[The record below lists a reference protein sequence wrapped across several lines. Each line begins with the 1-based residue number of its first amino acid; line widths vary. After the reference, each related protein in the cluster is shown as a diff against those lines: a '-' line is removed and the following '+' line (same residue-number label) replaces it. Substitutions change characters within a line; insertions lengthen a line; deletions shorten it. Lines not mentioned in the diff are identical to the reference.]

1 MIPGIFIK
9 KTGYVPM
16 RAERLTDLEIRNKKP
31 AAKPYK
37 LYDGKGLFLLIG
49 PNTKQWRLRF
59 YLDGKEGLYAIGRYG
74 DAADEYT
81 LSKARV
87 EAAQARALVKQGI
100 NPVSERQRLKQENL
114 EATRAA
120 KLEADGAFSKVVT
133 AWLENGHRQWCS
145 DVLKGRR
152 RRIEKYLIPKLGR
165 KPLQHIT
172 AADIRPLLESCR
184 KVSEWTAI
192 RVKTDLAGLF
202 RYGMVRGLIDNNPV
216 IGLAGLIPVPA
227 SESKAV
233 LTLKQIR
240 EFFTNL
246 AAHRGLPETAICLK
260 LLALTVVRPSEA
272 AEAEWSEFDFDDAVW
287 RIPAGR
293 MKEQEAHTC
302 PLSPAALAALR
313 ELQPITGNSRYL
325 FPHRSD
331 IDRPC
336 GQPRLAQAMRGMAL
350 GNGAS
355 PHCWRT
361 TFSTWAN
368 EQGFRPDA
376 IEKQLAHA
384 ERNKVRATYNK
395 ALLLGERRKMMDE
408 WADYLTAIE
417 SPNVVL
423 FRRSQTEIS

>member
-1 MIPGIFIK
+1 MPAIP
-9 KTGYVPM
+9 
-16 RAERLTDLEIRNKKP
+16 
-31 AAKPYK
+31 
-37 LYDGKGLFLLIG
+37 
-49 PNTKQWRLRF
+49 
-59 YLDGKEGLYAIGRYG
+59 
-74 DAADEYT
+74 
-81 LSKARV
+81 
-87 EAAQARALVKQGI
+87 
-100 NPVSERQRLKQENL
+100 
-114 EATRAA
+114 
-120 KLEADGAFSKVVT
+120 
-133 AWLENGHRQWCS
+133 
-145 DVLKGRR
+145 
-152 RRIEKYLIPKLGR
+152 
-165 KPLQHIT
+165 
-172 AADIRPLLESCR
+172 CR
-184 KVSEWTAI
+184 
-192 RVKTDLAGLF
+192 
-202 RYGMVRGLIDNNPV
+202 
-216 IGLAGLIPVPA
+216 
-227 SESKAV
+227 
-233 LTLKQIR
+233 
-240 EFFTNL
+240 
-246 AAHRGLPETAICLK
+246 
-260 LLALTVVRPSEA
+260 
-272 AEAEWSEFDFDDAVW
+272 
-287 RIPAGR
+287 
-293 MKEQEAHTC
+293 
-302 PLSPAALAALR
+302 LAALR